1 MHIPVLYNEALKY
14 LDIKSGENF
23 IDCTLG
29 DGGHTLGIL
38 NRNAPDGKVLAID
51 WDMEMIK
58 RVITRISDFDLR
70 ERLILVNDNFSNLK
84 KIVGEHKFSN
94 ISGVLLDLGMSS
106 FHIEESGRGFTFLK
120 DEPLGM
126 NFVGDGSRS
135 DYLNA
140 EEIINNYSEK
150 KLAEIFKE
158 YGGERFARSMA
169 QRIAEARK
177 SGPIKT
183 TKELIGVIKS
193 AVPSKYRHGRIHFAT
208 RIFQALRIEVNREIE
223 NLKSV
228 LPQAFDVLNGG
239 GRLAVISFHSL
250 EDKQVKDFFRDKKT
264 KGEMQILTK
273 KPIKPSF
280 EEVKNNPRARS
291 AKIRIAIKI

>member
-38 NRNAPDGKVLAID
+38 NRNAPNGKVLAID

-70 ERLILVNDNFSNLK
+70 ERLILVNDNFANLK
-84 KIVGEHKFSN
+84 KIVNEYNFNN

-126 NFVGDGSRS
+126 NFVGDSFGGDLPS
-135 DYLNA
+135 A
-140 EEIINNYSEK
+140 EEIINNYSGE

-169 QRIAEARK
+169 QRIVEARK
-177 SGPIKT
+177 LGPIKT
-183 TKELIGVIKS
+183 TKELIGVVKS
-193 AVPSKYRHGRIHFAT
+193 AVPSKYRHNRIHFAT
-208 RIFQALRIEVNREIE
+208 RIFQALRIEVNGEIE

-228 LPQAFDVLNGG
+228 LPQAFDVL
-239 GRLAVISFHSL
+239 S
-250 EDKQVKDFFRDKKT
+250 RD
-264 KGEMQILTK
+264 
-273 KPIKPSF
+273 
-280 EEVKNNPRARS
+280 R
-291 AKIRIAIKI
+291 

>member
-1 MHIPVLYNEALKY
+1 MHIPVLYNETLKY
-14 LDIKSGENF
+14 LDLKSGENF

-29 DGGHTLGIL
+29 DGGHTLGVL
-38 NRNAPDGKVLAID
+38 NRTAPNGKVLAID

-70 ERLILVNDNFSNLK
+70 ERLILVNDNFANLK
-84 KIVGEHKFSN
+84 KIVNEYNFNN

-106 FHIEESGRGFTFLK
+106 FHIDESGRGFSFLK

-126 NFVGDGSRS
+126 NFVGDNSCN
-135 DYLNA
+135 DLLNA
-140 EEIINNYSEK
+140 EEIINKYSGE
-150 KLAEIFKE
+150 KLAEIFRE

-169 QRIAEARK
+169 RRIVEARK
-177 SGPIKT
+177 IMPIKT

-193 AVPSKYRHGRIHFAT
+193 AVPSKYRHNRIHFAT
-208 RIFQALRIEVNREIE
+208 RIFQALRIEVNREME

-228 LPQAFDVLNGG
+228 LPQAFDVLSSG

-250 EDKQVKDFFRDKKT
+250 EDKQVKYFFREKKL
-264 KGEMQILTK
+264 KGEVNILTK

-280 EEVKNNPRARS
+280 EEVKSRAVS
-291 AKIRIAIKI
+291 ASTFEGT

>member
-1 MHIPVLYNEALKY
+1 M
-14 LDIKSGENF
+14 
-23 IDCTLG
+23 
-29 DGGHTLGIL
+29 GIL
-38 NRNAPDGKVLAID
+38 NRNAPNGKVLAID

-58 RVITRISDFDLR
+58 RVIIRISDFDLR
-70 ERLILVNDNFSNLK
+70 ERLILVNDNFVNLK
-84 KIVGEHKFSN
+84 KIVSEYNFNN

-126 NFVGDGSRS
+126 NFVGDGFGN
-135 DYLNA
+135 DLPNA
-140 EEIINNYSEK
+140 EEIINNYSGE

-169 QRIAEARK
+169 GKIVEARK
-177 SGPIKT
+177 TKLIKT

-193 AVPSKYRHGRIHFAT
+193 AVLSKFRHNRIHFAT

-228 LPQAFDVLNGG
+228 LPQVFDVLNSG

-250 EDKQVKDFFRDKKT
+250 EDKEVKDFFREKKT
-264 KGEMQILTK
+264 KGEMNILTK
-273 KPIKPSF
+273 KPLRPFF

-291 AKIRIAIKI
+291 AKMRVAVKI